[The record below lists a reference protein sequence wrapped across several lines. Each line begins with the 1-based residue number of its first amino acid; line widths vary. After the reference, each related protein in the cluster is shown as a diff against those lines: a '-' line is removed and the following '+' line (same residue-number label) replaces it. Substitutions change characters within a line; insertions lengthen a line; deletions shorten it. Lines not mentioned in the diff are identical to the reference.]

1 MKWTSHR
8 VVAFAAVAAGTHG
21 DWLAAAFAAAGSVL
35 PDWLEFRLLPTA
47 SLRAK
52 FHRTWTHWLL
62 GYVLA
67 WWALGQVEMPG
78 QWTMAVD
85 MLRWVIIGC
94 AAHVLA
100 DAPCGSVAALLPW
113 RRMRI
118 CPRLFTVG
126 SAGEYVVVAAV
137 VGLCTFTMFC

>member
-1 MKWTSHR
+1 MKWVNHR
-8 VVAFAAVAAGTHG
+8 ITTFAAVAAYTHG
-21 DWLAAAFAAAGSVL
+21 DWLAASFAAAASVL

-52 FHRTWTHWLL
+52 FHRTWSHWLL
-62 GYVLA
+62 GYALA
-67 WWALGQVEMPG
+67 WWALGQVTVP
-78 QWTMAVD
+78 QPWDMAVD
-85 MLRWVIIGC
+85 MLRWMVVGC
-94 AAHVLA
+94 TAHVLS

-126 SAGEYVVVAAV
+126 SVGEYVVVAV
-137 VGLCTFTMFC
+137 VALYCLLAALR